1 MCKYWYKRTGYKS
14 VATCNKGLLNPKP
27 NIKAGHQILTTIR
40 RKYKQCEGTLAYRC
54 YFAGHGWKTRY
65 KPGGKTAAK
74 IVRYENK
81 VKKRIYQLHSYYE
94 GLVEDIRSDLKTRS

>member
-1 MCKYWYKRTGYKS
+1 DT
-14 VATCNKGLLNPKP
+14 
-27 NIKAGHQILTTIR
+27 TTIR

-81 VKKRIYQLHSYYE
+81 VKKRI
-94 GLVEDIRSDLKTRS
+94 D